1 MLPRTNSN
9 VAWILGAFV
18 VGLLVFGNED
28 TYGQDAEPRGSES
41 LRSSDPVSIESFES
55 RIRPLLVER
64 CFECHSEGS
73 DASGGLVLDS
83 LEGMLRGGDSGP
95 AINLDQP
102 EESLVLRAI
111 RYRDPKLQMPPDSKL
126 SDAQVEQL
134 REWIVSGAPVPT
146 TFAKGADHPTV
157 STALTVD
164 RAREHWAYRPIE
176 RPDIPD
182 VSRVG
187 PEEDRPESPIDAF
200 LVRVQQRMDVSP
212 SDRVDLGTWL
222 RRLTID
228 LHGLNP
234 TFEDLRYWL
243 DLETTRDGPERMM
256 LREQVVDSMLASPR
270 YGERMARRWMDGVR
284 YAESLTLRGFVM
296 GDAWRYRAY
305 LIDAF
310 DSDMP
315 FDQFIAEQI
324 AGDLMPQ
331 ASVRDAQ
338 RKWSATTGL
347 VLGDHNYEEQDK
359 LQLEMDIV
367 DEQLETIGKVF
378 LAQTLGCARC
388 HDHKFDPIPTSD
400 YYAMAGILKSSVSV
414 EHENVSK
421 WIRMPLPLEPE
432 IEQSYGEAR
441 LKMKKLEQEIATIRK
456 QWESEPRG
464 ARVAKR
470 SEFPGVV
477 VDDQQARKIGN
488 WKPSSSVKAYVD
500 VGYLHDGN
508 EGRGEKTV
516 TFEPPALAPGS
527 YALRIAYAHGENRST
542 KTLVRIASADGET
555 EVRINQKQPPAD
567 DGLWHALGTFR
578 FEAGGQAYVVVSN
591 DGSDGHVIADAIQFL
606 PAGQFLPEGPSP
618 PSRASLSADEQAAQ
632 DAQRA
637 AALQEKERM
646 ERELKELTKFLDTR
660 PMVQSLKAA
669 EKPTD
674 LPIHVR
680 GSVHRLGSVVP
691 RGFLGCINTHNPGL
705 LDRSAVPPQSNGRL
719 ELARWL
725 VDEDNPLPRRV
736 AVNRLWSYLMG
747 SGIVRSLDNFGTTGD
762 SPTDP
767 ELLDWLA
774 SEFYESDWSTKK
786 MLHAIALSAAYQRSA
801 YRSASSQQRDPDN
814 LAFAASPLRRLDA
827 EALRD
832 SILQASG
839 ELQLLTRLEST
850 IRSGIKDDYRYEHEG
865 GLRAVYQP
873 WFRNS
878 SPQLIRQFDGA
889 NPSYPTFQR
898 DRSTIATQALTLMHS
913 PWVAARAK
921 ATAERAGA
929 SASEQESLAY
939 VFRSTLGRDPD
950 RLESEWALEVLRE
963 EGLPALVL
971 HLFSSIDFRYA
982 P

>member
-1 MLPRTNSN
+1 MPTVLNSTNFN
-9 VAWILGAFV
+9 VARILGWFV
-18 VGLLVFGNED
+18 VCVLVSGSDD
-28 TYGQDAEPRGSES
+28 TYGQDAEPRESES
-41 LRSSDPVSIESFES
+41 LRSTDPASIESFES
-55 RIRPLLVER
+55 RIRPLLIES
-64 CFECHSEGS
+64 CLECHSEGS
-73 DASGGLVLDS
+73 DESGGLVLDS

-102 EESLVLRAI
+102 EESLLLRAI

-126 SDAQVEQL
+126 SDVQVEQF
-134 REWIVSGAPVPT
+134 RDWIASGAPIPAA
-146 TFAKGADHPTV
+146 FSRGGDRPSD

-164 RAREHWAYRPIE
+164 RAREHWAYQPIGRPVI
-176 RPDIPD
+176 PDI
-182 VSRVG
+182 SRG
-187 PEEDRPESPIDAF
+187 RPEEDPPESPIDAF
-200 LVRVQQRMDVSP
+200 LTRLQQRMEVSP
-212 SDRVDLGTWL
+212 SDRVDLGAWL

-234 TFEDLRYWL
+234 TFEDLRYWSDL
-243 DLETTRDGPERMM
+243 DADFDAPERMM
-256 LREQVVDSMLASPR
+256 LRERVVDSILASPR
-270 YGERMARRWMDGVR
+270 YGERMARRWMDGIR
-284 YAESLTLRGFVM
+284 YAESLTLRGFVL
-296 GDAWRYRAY
+296 GDAWRYRRY

-315 FDQFIAEQI
+315 FHQFITEQI
-324 AGDLMPQ
+324 AGDLLPPS
-331 ASVRDAQ
+331 SVADAQ
-338 RKWSATTGL
+338 RQWSATTGL

-400 YYAMAGILKSSVSV
+400 YYAMAGILKSSISV

-421 WIRMPLPLEPE
+421 WIRIPLPLDPETEQSYEAARLKKKE
-432 IEQSYGEAR
+432 IEQA
-441 LKMKKLEQEIATIRK
+441 IAAIGK
-456 QWESEPRG
+456 QWGNEPRG

-477 VDDQQARKIGN
+477 VDDLQARKIGN

-500 VGYLHDGN
+500 EGYLHDGN
-508 EGRGEKTV
+508 EARGEKTV
-516 TFEPPALAPGS
+516 TFEPSTLAPGN
-527 YALRIAYAHGENRST
+527 YALRIAYAPGENRST

-606 PAGQFLPEGPSP
+606 PEGQSP
-618 PSRASLSADEQAAQ
+618 PSSESLSADEQAAQ
-632 DAQRA
+632 ESQRA
-637 AALQEKERM
+637 VALQEKERM

-669 EKPTD
+669 ENPTD

-680 GSVHRLGSVVP
+680 GSVHRLGSMVP
-691 RGFLGCINTHNPGL
+691 RGFLGCINTHSPDL
-705 LDRSAVPPQSNGRL
+705 LHRSAVPPQSNGRL

-725 VDEDNPLPRRV
+725 VDPDNPLPRRV
-736 AVNRLWSYLMG
+736 AVNRLWSTLMG
-747 SGIVRSLDNFGTTGD
+747 AGIVRSLDNFGTTGD
-762 SPTDP
+762 SPAEP

-786 MLHAIALSAAYQRSA
+786 LLRSIALSAAYQRSA
-801 YRSASSQQRDPDN
+801 YRSESSQQRDPEN
-814 LAFAASPLRRLDA
+814 RAFAVAPLRRLDA
-827 EALRD
+827 ESLRD

-850 IRSGIKDDYRYEHEG
+850 IRSGIKEDYRYEHHG
-865 GLRAVYQP
+865 SLRSVYQP

-878 SPQLIRQFDGA
+878 LPQLIRQFDGA

-929 SASEQESLAY
+929 SASEQEAIAL
-939 VFRSTLGRDPD
+939 VFRSTLGRDAD
-950 RLESEWALEVLRE
+950 RSESEWALEVLKE
-963 EGLPALVL
+963 EGLSALIL